1 MSPWQQYV
9 SKLLTVYYNV
19 KVGAYLLWS
28 ILSYGPDAVLTV
40 KARNVKPD
48 VLSKG
53 ITDHTVKINVSDTK
67 GYLRKLD

>member
-28 ILSYGPDAVLTV
+28 ILSYGPDAVLNV

-67 GYLRKLD
+67 GFLRTLD